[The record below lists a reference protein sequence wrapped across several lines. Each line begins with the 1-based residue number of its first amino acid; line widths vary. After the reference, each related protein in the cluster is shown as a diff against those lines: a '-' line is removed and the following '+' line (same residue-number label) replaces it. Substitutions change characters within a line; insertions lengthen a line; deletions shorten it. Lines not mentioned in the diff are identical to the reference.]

1 MDATQSFTRRGFS
14 TRITTADER
23 IQDVRLVSR
32 LTRIISGSN
41 ATGFISAIR
50 RNILIKQL

>member
-23 IQDVRLVSR
+23 MQDVRLVSR
-32 LTRIISGSN
+32 LTRITLES
-41 ATGFISAIR
+41 R
-50 RNILIKQL
+50 RDWPYFSH